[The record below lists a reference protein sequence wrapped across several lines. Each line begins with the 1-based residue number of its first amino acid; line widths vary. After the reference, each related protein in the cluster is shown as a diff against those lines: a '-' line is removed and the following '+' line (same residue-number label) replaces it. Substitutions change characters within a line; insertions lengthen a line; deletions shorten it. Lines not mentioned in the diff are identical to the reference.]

1 MARKNRDYWRKRS
14 EQVQESLLNKSDIYA
29 ADLERQYKLAM
40 TEIQKEIEVWYKR
53 FAKNNC
59 ISYAEAKRLLNTNEL
74 KEFRWNVDDYIK
86 YGQKNAVNPYWMEE
100 LENASA
106 KVHITRLEALKLQVQ
121 QHVETLI
128 GNQLDDTDNLIRNLY
143 KETYYRNV
151 FELQKGFNTG
161 FTFAAFNENELDKVL
176 SKPWTI
182 DGIEFSK
189 RIWGEYR
196 PQLVETLHT
205 QLTQTLIQGKAPD
218 KAIQVIVSKFNTT
231 RKKAANLVMTESA
244 YFSSLSRNDCYRDL
258 GIEEFENVATL
269 DTKTSDTC
277 QTMDGTHFPLSEY
290 EVHVTAPPF
299 HNYCRTTTCP
309 YFNDEFTIGE
319 KRAARSINDKTEYI
333 PGNIKYREWKKR
345 YVKESSKLD
354 EGDLLDKV
362 KSLFQNPTKSKVNE
376 FKNELENVQNEDVK
390 KLLSQSEERVNFAK
404 STKKSSYFNKDEK
417 MVYLKDNAD
426 SSTVAHELFH
436 EIDNTYQISESGMII
451 NQIESDYNRL
461 KNMALGYGKE
471 IDEMIYSKYPNIFYT
486 NDFNKTIVYK
496 EYRGI
501 SDIIHGMTNGK
512 IDLGYG
518 HRQKG
523 YWNGENALAKE
534 TWAQYGRMLY
544 ENNDDVL
551 KVLQELFPETT
562 SEINRILKEMI
573 K

>member
-29 ADLERQYKLAM
+29 SDLERQYKLAM

-74 KEFRWNVDDYIK
+74 KEFRWTVQDYIK
-86 YGQKNAVNPYWMEE
+86 YGQKNAVNQYWMEE

-106 KVHITRLEALKLQVQ
+106 KAHITRLEALKLQVQ

-151 FELQKGFNTG
+151 FELQKGFNIG
-161 FTFAAFNENELDKVL
+161 FTFAAFNENELDKIL
-176 SKPWTI
+176 SKPWTS
-182 DGIEFSK
+182 DGVEFSK

-218 KAIQVIVSKFNTT
+218 KAIQVIASKFNTT

-244 YFSSLSRNDCYRDL
+244 YFSSLSRNDCYKDL

-269 DTKTSDTC
+269 DNKTSDTC
-277 QTMDGTHFPLSEY
+277 QSMDGTHFPLSEY

-333 PGNIKYREWKKR
+333 PSNIKYLEWKKK
-345 YVKESSKLD
+345 YVKD
-354 EGDLLDKV
+354 G
-362 KSLFQNPTKSKVNE
+362 
-376 FKNELENVQNEDVK
+376 
-390 KLLSQSEERVNFAK
+390 LSAN
-404 STKKSSYFNKDEK
+404 
-417 MVYLKDNAD
+417 
-426 SSTVAHELFH
+426 
-436 EIDNTYQISESGMII
+436 
-451 NQIESDYNRL
+451 
-461 KNMALGYGKE
+461 
-471 IDEMIYSKYPNIFYT
+471 
-486 NDFNKTIVYK
+486 
-496 EYRGI
+496 
-501 SDIIHGMTNGK
+501 
-512 IDLGYG
+512 
-518 HRQKG
+518 
-523 YWNGENALAKE
+523 
-534 TWAQYGRMLY
+534 
-544 ENNDDVL
+544 NNDDGITEHEKPKLIGKANKNDSSELIKYENEIVNDNEKENAIVL
-551 KVLQELFPETT
+551 TNDGEIYHCYGTKNRVFPDLDLEDKLKNSIVTHNHPIDETYYSFSANDIALFFEY
-562 SEINRILKEMI
+562 NLKELHGIDGKYKYII
-573 K
+573 KRTKNTLYDSQENIINKFNSEYYYKALDESLEKGYDMDIDGYHLIVSQISKDYKFDYERVKL